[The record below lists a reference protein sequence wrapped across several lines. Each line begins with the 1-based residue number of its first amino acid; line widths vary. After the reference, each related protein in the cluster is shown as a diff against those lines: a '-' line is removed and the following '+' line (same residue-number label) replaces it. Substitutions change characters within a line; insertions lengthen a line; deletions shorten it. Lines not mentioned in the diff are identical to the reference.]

1 MSQNP
6 CDDSR
11 IVVYRNFNLL
21 DNASS
26 QRCLAANCVGTSRLD
41 WECMAMSK
49 IELNHLTRITKSPTR
64 MSHARFSGWPLLV
77 AFLLMPLVACN
88 QPAEKPES
96 TPGKETTAA
105 DTASDAVSD
114 TSPADPATD
123 SDEAATET
131 DVPSDLPPDDTAATD
146 TAADMPA
153 AEDKD
158 SPITLSDP
166 NETNSTM
173 ADLNKP
179 ETPEADELDKPGLP
193 MPQPEDT
200 TDNGK
205 LEESDNS
212 IGQPNKIIYA
222 WESED
227 PTPDEIAAKAFM
239 PPAGA
244 KPLSRTSRLWV
255 DPGKHRVYV
264 DGYVALREG
273 ALEMF
278 ACPVGTKEHESLVA
292 VLARPSYVHA
302 ALLAAD
308 ANPGTPA
315 KFRPQFESP
324 TGQVIRIWV
333 CWYDQDGTF
342 QVVDARQWVLDS
354 KTQKALDAEWV
365 FAGSGFWKDPD
376 SGKERYLAD
385 SGDMICVSNFASAML
400 DISMASSAETDL
412 LQFEPMSKQI
422 PERYTPIRMIMVP
435 VPQPTDDPNPTP
447 ADQLQKPTAETLV
460 INPKGLEEARA
471 ERKKKL
477 KEAKALAE
485 AEEAANATEAEEK

>member
-1 MSQNP
+1 MAMHKNKSKHVTTQVTSP
-6 CDDSR
+6 RKTTRSSSR
-11 IVVYRNFNLL
+11 GWQL
-21 DNASS
+21 
-26 QRCLAANCVGTSRLD
+26 LAAL
-41 WECMAMSK
+41 
-49 IELNHLTRITKSPTR
+49 
-64 MSHARFSGWPLLV
+64 LLV
-77 AFLLMPLVACN
+77 PLVACN
-88 QPAEKPES
+88 QPTEKPDS
-96 TPGKETTAA
+96 TSGQETKAPETQPDPTTDPVSA
-105 DTASDAVSD
+105 DS
-114 TSPADPATD
+114 
-123 SDEAATET
+123 
-131 DVPSDLPPDDTAATD
+131 ATD
-146 TAADMPA
+146 TDEPSSDPDKPSDTDKPSDADMPSDEPASDTAVDDPPADMPA
-153 AEDKD
+153 TEDKD
-158 SPITLSDP
+158 SPPDAADP
-166 NETNSTM
+166 NATGPTEPD
-173 ADLNKP
+173 ADKPEKP
-179 ETPEADELDKPGLP
+179 ETGDADKPGLP
-193 MPQPEDT
+193 MPKPEDT

-205 LEESDNS
+205 LEASDNS
-212 IGQPNKIIYA
+212 IGQPNKIVYA

-264 DGYVALREG
+264 DGYVALRDG

-292 VLARPSYVHA
+292 LLARPSYVHA

-315 KFRPQFESP
+315 KFRPQFEAP

-333 CWYDQDGTF
+333 CWYDENEEF
-342 QVVDARQWVLDS
+342 QVADARQWVLDS

-412 LQFEPMSKQI
+412 LQFEPMVNQI
-422 PERYTPIRMIMVP
+422 PERYTPIRLIMVP
-435 VPQPTDDPNPTP
+435 VPNPTDDPSPAP
-447 ADQLQKPTAETLV
+447 ADQLEKPTAETLV

-485 AEEAANATEAEEK
+485 AEEAAKANEADEK